1 MCNCG
6 KELEVAFYSELDI
19 DTEQPFQ
26 DMVFATEEAACVDL
40 RCKEDFKIYPGETQ
54 IIGTGLYV
62 SIPKGYEMQIRPRSG
77 ISAKTGL
84 IFKNTIGT
92 IDSDYR
98 GREIF
103 VVWHNLGETTVI
115 FKKFDRIAQAKIE
128 RVIPVKY
135 VQVPSI
141 QHLKDMGV
149 DRGGG
154 CGSTGLK

>member
-1 MCNCG
+1 MEG
-6 KELEVAFYSELDI
+6 FVKVAYYSDFDEEGLAY
-19 DTEQPFQ
+19 Q
-26 DMVFATEEAACVDL
+26 DMISATPEAACVDI
-40 RCKEDFKIYPGETQ
+40 RCKEDTTIQPNERA

-62 SIPKGYEMQIRPRSG
+62 SIPQGYEMQIRPRSG

-103 VVWHNLGETTVI
+103 VVWHNLGDKVES
-115 FKKFDRIAQAKIE
+115 FKKFDRIAQVKIE
-128 RVIPVKY
+128 RVLPVIY
-135 VQVPSI
+135 ELVDSI
-141 QHLKDMGV
+141 AVLKDMGY